1 MYFEMMICVI
11 VVFNLDIDIV
21 VHDEHVEEAN

>member
-1 MYFEMMICVI
+1 MMICVI

-21 VHDEHVEEAN
+21 VHDEHVEEANWQLN